1 MYGNEKETTCEPVPG
16 AALEE
21 QLAAAIENLS
31 QPDQRLLQEKT
42 EVTVDELLES
52 LEAPDPMARN
62 FSYTEIGGKLY
73 FLKTAIKRLLI
84 CPLPPPSVS
93 VE

>member
-31 QPDQRLLQEKT
+31 QPDQRLLQEK
-42 EVTVDELLES
+42 
-52 LEAPDPMARN
+52 P
-62 FSYTEIGGKLY
+62 KL
-73 FLKTAIKRLLI
+73 RLMN
-84 CPLPPPSVS
+84 CWKAWKP
-93 VE
+93 